1 MTCVVCSRQAKGL
14 GWFNPR
20 LKRSDPA
27 RYSDRWVFCSMACQ
41 NAFSQIMN
49 KTEGNMINTTEMEN
63 EAIVS
68 CLMPLGDYVGT
79 IGMQRPLADF
89 SRQEV
94 LTLIEVVVTA
104 FQARMLAEHERVAC
118 RDRAFLEQRLA
129 RQQQWP
135 STGRTA

>member
-1 MTCVVCSRQAKGL
+1 
-14 GWFNPR
+14 
-20 LKRSDPA
+20 
-27 RYSDRWVFCSMACQ
+27 
-41 NAFSQIMN
+41 
-49 KTEGNMINTTEMEN
+49 
-63 EAIVS
+63 
-68 CLMPLGDYVGT
+68 
-79 IGMQRPLADF
+79 
-89 SRQEV
+89 

>member
-1 MTCVVCSRQAKGL
+1 
-14 GWFNPR
+14 
-20 LKRSDPA
+20 
-27 RYSDRWVFCSMACQ
+27 
-41 NAFSQIMN
+41 
-49 KTEGNMINTTEMEN
+49 MINTTDMEN
-63 EAIVS
+63 EAIAS

-89 SRQEV
+89 NRQEV

-104 FQARMLAEHERVAC
+104 FQARMLAEHQRMAC

-129 RQQQWP
+129 RQQQLP

>member
-1 MTCVVCSRQAKGL
+1 
-14 GWFNPR
+14 
-20 LKRSDPA
+20 
-27 RYSDRWVFCSMACQ
+27 
-41 NAFSQIMN
+41 
-49 KTEGNMINTTEMEN
+49 MINTTEMEN
-63 EAIVS
+63 EAIGS
-68 CLMPLGDYVGT
+68 CLMPLGDYVST

-104 FQARMLAEHERVAC
+104 FQAHMLAEHERMAAK
-118 RDRAFLEQRLA
+118 DRAFFEQRLA